1 MTETYYIIKNT
12 ASDGYWSGKA
22 WAKSIKRAMHF
33 KNMSS
38 LRQRLI
44 YLKEE
49 LNCKPTVLKYTVT
62 IEEVEIQ

>member
-1 MTETYYIIKNT
+1 MEEVYYIIKDEP
-12 ASDGYWSGKA
+12 SGCYWSGRA

-49 LNCKPTVLKYTVT
+49 LNCKPTVLKYTVK